1 MRVESETRKREQ
13 KEIRRDKVK
22 EMLVNE
28 SVVSIISD
36 IVPVNIQMRALW
48 LVADCFI
55 LSP

>member
-28 SVVSIISD
+28 SVVSIISN
-36 IVPVNIQMRALW
+36 IVPVNIQMRAL
-48 LVADCFI
+48 
-55 LSP
+55 